1 MQGQEYYL
9 LEKGR
14 NILLQHYKNISID
27 SVTEYYD
34 NFRGFLSYL
43 RVKGLWFYGDPI
55 PPQVKSALS
64 SLAKCIKR

>member
-1 MQGQEYYL
+1 M
-9 LEKGR
+9 
-14 NILLQHYKNISID
+14 D

-64 SLAKCIKR
+64 SLANCIKNKYNYDALEV